1 MHVIFAG
8 DTPHP
13 EGHSP
18 TRLDTPSSQSV
29 SPMMPQLSPGKPP
42 VWAGADS
49 FKHEAG
55 QELLMITASP
65 SPVGSGDLS
74 GAAAA
79 VAAGG
84 ALEPLT
90 ANQGPAEAHQVSFG
104 GASKL
109 CVALGRGVRQQL
121 ELLPA
126 SGVPLAYTRRGLGV
140 DSGVRGDGG
149 LLFNAWEVCFVAGV
163 VVNMQLALLAS

>member
-1 MHVIFAG
+1 MASADLAVLCVMFAG

-18 TRLDTPSSQSV
+18 TRFDTPSSQSV

-42 VWAGADS
+42 MWAGADS

-55 QELLMITASP
+55 QELLMTTASP

-90 ANQGPAEAHQVSFG
+90 ASQGDSEAHQVNMT

-109 CVALGRGVRQQL
+109 CVALGRSGCQWQ

-126 SGVPLAYTRRGLGV
+126 SILPLKALVWLVGVEGMVGLC
-140 DSGVRGDGG
+140 
-149 LLFNAWEVCFVAGV
+149 LLLGR
-163 VVNMQLALLAS
+163 